1 MKKVLS
7 FALMAL
13 AMGLVFV
20 SCEKENG
27 DDQAAKSFTLSMTL
41 SSTDSV
47 YLGTDQSNQY
57 GDPQYPY
64 YRQDITID
72 PFVLTHSFASWGMGE
87 GFTYTSC
94 TNDTTAGSSNLS
106 AITKK
111 GVKTNAY
118 FTSYTGGLGYGL
130 AAEISFKDGKAYNA
144 KECYV
149 TNCVSAYLAIKDQN
163 PGPMGSVKEWT
174 AQDKFTLT
182 IKGFNGKDETGTIE
196 FLLADGLDIVNTW
209 QQVDLTKLGKVTKI
223 QFSLSTTDM
232 VSYDGGTTYYAN
244 TPLYFCLDQLT
255 VTD

>member
-13 AMGLVFV
+13 VMGFVFV

-27 DDQAAKSFTLSMTL
+27 EEEQTAKSFTLSMTL
-41 SSTDSV
+41 STKDSV
-47 YLGTDQSNQY
+47 YLGTDRSNQY

-64 YRQDITID
+64 YRQDITVD
-72 PFVLTHSFASWGMGE
+72 PFVLAHSFAAWGMGE

-106 AITKK
+106 AITKA

-118 FTSYTGGLGYGL
+118 FTAYTGGLSYGGL
-130 AAEISFKDGKAYNA
+130 AAEISFKDGAAYNA

-163 PGPMGSVKEWT
+163 PGPMGYVKKWT

-182 IKGFNGKDETGTIE
+182 IKGFNDKEETGTIA

-223 QFSLSTTDM
+223 QFSLSSTD
-232 VSYDGGTTYYAN
+232 VGEWGIN

-255 VTD
+255 VTE

>member
-13 AMGLVFV
+13 AMGFVFV
-20 SCEKENG
+20 SCDNEK
-27 DDQAAKSFTLSMTL
+27 DDVKSYTLSMSL
-41 SSTDSV
+41 NKADSV
-47 YLGTDQSNQY
+47 YLGTDMSNQY

-64 YRQDITID
+64 YRQDITIN
-72 PFVLTHSFASWGMGE
+72 PFILTHSFASWGMGE

-118 FTSYTGGLGYGL
+118 FTAYTGGLSYGGV

-144 KECYV
+144 KNCYV
-149 TNCVSAYLAIKDQN
+149 TNCVSAYLAIKDHN
-163 PGPMGSVKEWT
+163 PGPMGYVKEWT

-182 IKGFNGKDETGTIE
+182 IKGFNGREETGTVE

-223 QFSLSTTDM
+223 QFSLSSTD
-232 VSYDGGTTYYAN
+232 VGQWGIN

-255 VTD
+255 VTE

>member
-13 AMGLVFV
+13 AMGFVFV

-27 DDQAAKSFTLSMTL
+27 DDQAAKSYTLSYSL
-41 SSTDSV
+41 SKADSV
-47 YLGTDQSNQY
+47 YLGTDMSNQY

-72 PFVLTHSFASWGMGE
+72 QFVLTHSFASWGMGE

-111 GVKTNAY
+111 GVKTNTY
-118 FTSYTGGLGYGL
+118 FTAYTGGLSYGL

-163 PGPMGSVKEWT
+163 PGPYGSVKEWT
-174 AQDKFTLT
+174 KDDKFTLT
-182 IKGFNGKDETGTIE
+182 IKGFNDKVETGTVE
-196 FLLADGLDIVNTW
+196 FLLADGLDIVSTW
-209 QQVDLTKLGKVTKI
+209 QQVDLTKLGTVTKI
-223 QFSLSTTDM
+223 QFSLTTTDE
-232 VSYDGGTTYYAN
+232 GQWGAN

-255 VTD
+255 VTE